1 MKIKALLIVALFS
14 FLNSYGQS
22 FEKLL
27 YSKKDKPTV
36 LINKN
41 IIANFELI
49 EQIPDSKIIKMEVMK
64 TAKKEVDQY
73 TKTYP
78 NLSQY
83 GLILVEMTFGKLDTK
98 TQNEIRKFLDADTK
112 TKIYV
117 DGFLLMNEDY
127 VIATKS
133 IKEIEFISPN
143 EQNLNEEKVI
153 NIWTLEKDRRL
164 GDLKIDSKRLQEAL

>member
-1 MKIKALLIVALFS
+1 
-14 FLNSYGQS
+14 
-22 FEKLL
+22 
-27 YSKKDKPTV
+27 
-36 LINKN
+36 
-41 IIANFELI
+41 
-49 EQIPDSKIIKMEVMK
+49 MEVMK
-64 TAKKEVDQY
+64 TAQKEVDQY
-73 TKTYP
+73 AKTYP
-78 NLSQY
+78 NLGQY

-98 TQNEIRKFLDADTK
+98 TQNEIRRFLDADTK
-112 TKIYV
+112 TKIYI

-153 NIWTLEKDRRL
+153 NIWTLEKGRRL

>member
-1 MKIKALLIVALFS
+1 MKTKLLFILTLFS
-14 FLNSYGQS
+14 FLNSFGQS

-27 YSKKDKPTV
+27 YSKKDKATV

-49 EQIPDSKIIKMEVMK
+49 EQIPNSKIIKMEVMK
-64 TAKKEVDQY
+64 TAQKDVDQY
-73 TKTYP
+73 AKTYP

-83 GLILVEMTFGKLDTK
+83 GLILVEMTFEKLKTK
-98 TQNEIRKFLDADTK
+98 TQNEIRIFLDVDSK
-112 TKIYV
+112 TKMYV
-117 DGFLLMNEDY
+117 DGFLLMNKDF

-133 IKEIEFISPN
+133 IKEIELISPN

-153 NIWTLEKDRRL
+153 NIWTLEKDRRFGNL
-164 GDLKIDSKRLQEAL
+164 NIDSKRLHKAP